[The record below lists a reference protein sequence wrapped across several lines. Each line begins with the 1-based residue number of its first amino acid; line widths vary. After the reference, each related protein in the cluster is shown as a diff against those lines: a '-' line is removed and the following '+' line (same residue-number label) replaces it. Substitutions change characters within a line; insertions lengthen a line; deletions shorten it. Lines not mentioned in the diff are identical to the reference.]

1 MKSVDSMKWNRTLSL
16 YLFVFLLFIDPFLF
30 SVSLGPIVITPSRL
44 FLAAYILYEMK
55 EYMVHKQW
63 PFSLKNLKV
72 PLAFFGLWF
81 YYGLLSTTWAAN
93 KSLAIK
99 ELFYFVIFLFV
110 ILAIIGLLMKI
121 DHDEAK
127 VQKIFN
133 VIGIIT
139 IVIALVEIVFNM
151 HLPTSRY
158 ATNIQFMELDLRVA
172 TAYFYNENDLSLFL
186 VLISPFYLANI
197 FKGKFHFHL
206 FYIGMTGLL
215 CFIIY
220 QNGSRAALASVLI
233 QIAVWFFIHHQK
245 MAKVM
250 LWIGL
255 VFTPIVSFAIFS
267 KVSTLWGFYNLTAES
282 VNSMQVRLNLVFSG
296 VYSSLRAFLVGVGP
310 GNFEV
315 NVDKD
320 LFNTHGIVN
329 PHNWWVELFTNYGL
343 FITLAFIAFFIYLI
357 RQLYRLYKV
366 NHQRLPLIYLLSLCG
381 FILASIGPSRTFYF
395 WPMWLIYALILAYLN
410 KRMKISQGNESFQ

>member
-30 SVSLGPIVITPSRL
+30 SISLGPIVITPSRL
-44 FLAAYILYEMK
+44 FLAAYIIYEFK

-63 PFSLKNLKV
+63 PFSLKNLKI
-72 PLAFFGLWF
+72 PLVFFGFWF
-81 YYGLLSTTWAAN
+81 YYGVLSTTWAAN

-99 ELFYFVIFLFV
+99 ELFYFVIFLFA

-121 DHDEAK
+121 DNDEAEI
-127 VQKIFN
+127 QKIFN

-139 IVIALVEIVFNM
+139 IVIALVEIALNM

-158 ATNIQFMELDLRVA
+158 ATNVEFMELDLRVA

-186 VLISPFYLANI
+186 VLIAPFYLANI
-197 FKGKFHFHL
+197 FKGKFNFNL
-206 FYIGMTGLL
+206 FYIGMFGLV
-215 CFIIY
+215 CIIIY
-220 QNGSRAALASVLI
+220 QNGSRAALVSVLI
-233 QIAVWFFIHHQK
+233 QMAVWFFINYQK

-250 LWIGL
+250 LGVGL
-255 VFTPIVSFAIFS
+255 VFTPIVSFVIIS
-267 KVSTLWGFYNLTAES
+267 KASSLLSFYNMTADS
-282 VNSMQVRLNLVFSG
+282 VNSVQIRLNLVFSG
-296 VYSSLRAFLVGVGP
+296 VFSSIRIFLLGVGP

-320 LFNTHGIVN
+320 LFNTNRIVN

-343 FITLAFIAFFIYLI
+343 YVSLAFLAFFIYLM
-357 RQLYRLYKV
+357 RQMYSAYKV
-366 NHQRLPLIYLLSLCG
+366 KHSRLPLIYLLSLCG

-395 WPMWLIYALILAYLN
+395 WPMWLFYALILAYLN
-410 KRMKISQGNESFQ
+410 KSPKYYQGNEKY

>member
-1 MKSVDSMKWNRTLSL
+1 MRWNRTLSL
-16 YLFVFLLFIDPFLF
+16 YLFVFLLFVDPFLF

-44 FLAAYILYEMK
+44 FLAAYVLYEMK

-63 PFSLKNLKV
+63 PFSLKNIKIPV
-72 PLAFFGLWF
+72 AFFAIWF

-93 KSLAIK
+93 KSMAIK

-110 ILAIIGLLMKI
+110 ILVIIGLIMKI
-121 DHDEAK
+121 NQDE
-127 VQKIFN
+127 VVIQRIFN
-133 VIGIIT
+133 IIGIIT
-139 IVIALVEIVFNM
+139 IVIALVEIALNM

-158 ATNIQFMELDLRVA
+158 ATNEEFIELHLRVA

-186 VLISPFYLANI
+186 VLISPFYLVNI
-197 FKGKFHFHL
+197 FKGKFKINL
-206 FYIGMTGLL
+206 FYIGMSGLL

-220 QNGSRAALASVLI
+220 QNGSRAALVSILI
-233 QIAVWFFIHHQK
+233 QMAVWFCINYPK

-250 LWIGL
+250 LAVGL
-255 VFTPIVSFAIFS
+255 VFTPIVSFFIFS
-267 KVSTLWGFYNLTAES
+267 KVPTLWSLYNMTAES
-282 VNSMQVRLNLVFSG
+282 VNSVQVRLNLVFSG

-315 NVDKD
+315 NVDTD

-343 FITLAFIAFFIYLI
+343 FISLLFLAFFGYLI

-366 NHQRLPLIYLLSLCG
+366 NHKRMPLIYLLSLCG

-395 WPMWLIYALILAYLN
+395 WPMWLLYALILAYLN
-410 KRMKISQGNESFQ
+410 KRMKTSQGNESFQ